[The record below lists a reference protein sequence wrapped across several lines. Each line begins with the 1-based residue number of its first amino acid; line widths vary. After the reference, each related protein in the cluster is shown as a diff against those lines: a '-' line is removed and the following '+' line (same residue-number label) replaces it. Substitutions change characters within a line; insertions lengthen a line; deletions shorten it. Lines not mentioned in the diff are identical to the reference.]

1 MNKYYVEFP
10 YSCTTFGRVKGY
22 VYAVSKEIAEERAG
36 DIDNIEDA
44 EYIDTDTDN
53 TEHYY
58 DQIEL
63 QLRQENILD
72 NDIPDYLRVPQ
83 ESVPDYFLS
92 DINLI

>member
-10 YSCTTFGRVKGY
+10 YSCTTYGQVKGFA
-22 VYAVSKEIAEERAG
+22 YAVSEEIAQERAG

-58 DQIEL
+58 DQLEL
-63 QLRQENILD
+63 ELRQEN
-72 NDIPDYLRVPQ
+72 VP
-83 ESVPDYFLS
+83 EVPVSIREPPSPVPDYYLS